1 MPRVSK
7 GPVYYPT
14 KKGYFATIKGETRR
28 LTDYVGPESNDELAR
43 AWEVYRRFVE
53 VKSVEKEGDQ
63 AAVWAVFA
71 EYLNRRSSPRRK
83 LASGTLALDEKY
95 VTSFVEW
102 LRDNH
107 PNLKWRDLTHDHFDR
122 WLDYN
127 SHSLPKSRPSGRPK
141 GSWNDGGQHLALR
154 TVRAACN
161 WAVRKWG
168 KVSHDPF
175 GNGPEDKPPA
185 PNYLGKKV
193 AVTDEEYCALLA
205 VALRRAD
212 KDFAALLM
220 LFYGTGARL
229 QEIYL
234 AKAREWR
241 HEGGDGGSFH
251 IDPTEKGRGYKLA
264 RRGKERVVYVPPEL
278 VPVVEVQIRKYPEG
292 PLFRTGKGKPF
303 TPKILCRR
311 FVSSIDA
318 ANRAAGRELVRPQ
331 VRGYSFRHAF
341 VTRWLE
347 TRPDTAVLCE
357 LLDTTEAMLRKHYS
371 HLFQRPQFLL
381 GKLTQFGRERRAS

>member
-14 KKGYFATIKGETRR
+14 KRGYFATIKGETRR
-28 LTDYVGPESNDELAR
+28 LTDYVGPKSNDELEK
-43 AWEVYRRFVE
+43 AWEVYRRFAE

-71 EYLNRRSSPRRK
+71 KYLNRRSEPRRK

-107 PNLKWRDLTHDHFDR
+107 PDLKWRDLSHDHFDR
-122 WLDYN
+122 WLDHN
-127 SHSLPKSRPSGRPK
+127 SRPLPKTGTGTGGRPK
-141 GSWNDGGQHLALR
+141 GAWNDGGQHLALR
-154 TVRAACN
+154 TVKAACL

-175 GNGPEDKPPA
+175 RHAPDDKPPP
-185 PNYLGKKV
+185 PNYLGKKL
-193 AVTDEEYCALLA
+193 AITDDEYRTLLG
-205 VALRRAD
+205 VALRRANT
-212 KDFAALLM
+212 DFAALLM
-220 LFYGTGARL
+220 LLYGTGARPKEL
-229 QEIYL
+229 YL

-241 HEGGDGGSFH
+241 RVEGGGGKFV
-251 IDPTEKGRGYKLA
+251 IDPTEKDRGYKLA

-292 PLFRTGKGKPF
+292 VLFRTGAGKPF

-311 FVSSIDA
+311 FASSIA
-318 ANRAAGRELVRPQ
+318 AADCRGVVRPK
-331 VRGYSFRHAF
+331 VRAYSFRHAF

-381 GKLTQFGRERRAS
+381 GKLTLFGRERRSA